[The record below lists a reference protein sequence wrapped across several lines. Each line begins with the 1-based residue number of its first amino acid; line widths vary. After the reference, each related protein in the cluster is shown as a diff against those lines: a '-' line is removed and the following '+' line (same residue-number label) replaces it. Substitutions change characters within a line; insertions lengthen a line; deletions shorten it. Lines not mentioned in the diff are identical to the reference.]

1 MAEHAS
7 SILIADDEPH
17 ILRALGFILEN
28 EGYQLHYAMDGEEA
42 LALAREHHPQ
52 LAILDIMMPALDGFQ
67 VCRRIKEDR
76 DLQDMAVVFLTAK
89 GQDSDYKQALALG
102 ARQYLTKPFSPS
114 EVVQVVRS
122 LVHPRS

>member
-76 DLQDMAVVFLTAK
+76 DLQDMAVIFLTAK